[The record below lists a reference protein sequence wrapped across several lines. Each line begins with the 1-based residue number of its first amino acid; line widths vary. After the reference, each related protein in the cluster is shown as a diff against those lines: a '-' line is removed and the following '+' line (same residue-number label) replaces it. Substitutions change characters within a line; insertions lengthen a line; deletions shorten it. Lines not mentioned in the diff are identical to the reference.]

1 MNSVTVD
8 ASTSEFVR
16 LLEQAQTIAV
26 EKILTSDQSLPWVE
40 WDHLLSECLSSF
52 PLRVG
57 QEWQDNSAL
66 L

>member
-1 MNSVTVD
+1 MSSVTVD
-8 ASTSEFVR
+8 GNISEFVR

-26 EKILTSDQSLPWVE
+26 EKILTSDQSLPWEE

-52 PLRVG
+52 PLSAG
-57 QEWQDNSAL
+57 QEWQDESAL